1 MYDED
6 GEFYDIMSPQ
16 EEAAAMAMGHL
27 QQARD
32 YGQQGGYTDEEIM
45 MAGYAAIEGGQDLS
59 GAAALFLGRPGAVRP
74 MGARGRRPIS
84 VSLQSLRGAVRS
96 MSPAARAFARN
107 QIRAGRMPTAVP
119 TEPGPVDISY
129 VPLVSPVGGIAA
141 GASFTINQTSQ
152 TIFKPKR
159 LNVSRAIADF
169 FLIDSVSVGN
179 VPLSA
184 AAGAVPAASF
194 ATDATGANVRKVTA
208 NPGVQIVL
216 QVTNI
221 DGAAHRFL
229 STLFG
234 WSSQPEGGC

>member
-6 GEFYDIMSPQ
+6 GEFYEILSPQ
-16 EEAAAMAMGHL
+16 EEAAEMAMGHM

-32 YGQQGGYTDEEIM
+32 YGQQGGYTDEEVM
-45 MAGYAAIEGGQDLS
+45 MAGYMAIEGGEDQA
-59 GAAALFLGRPGAVRP
+59 GAAALFLGAPRATTAAPRRMVRVSRAGLRQAVTR
-74 MGARGRRPIS
+74 
-84 VSLQSLRGAVRS
+84 
-96 MSPAARAFARN
+96 MSPAVRAFARA
-107 QIRAGRMPTAVP
+107 QARAGRLATTVP
-119 TEPGPVDISY
+119 SEPGPVDISY

-169 FLIDSVSVGN
+169 FLIDSFSVGN

-221 DGAAHRFL
+221 DGATHRFL